1 MLPKIVKEKDF
12 AENLKYADLIVARQ
26 DLDGKF
32 TLAKW
37 LINGKF
43 FADDRVV
50 KKGKGL
56 IVFYFL
62 FIFII

>member
-12 AENLKYADLIVARQ
+12 AENLKYADLIVAKQ

-32 TLAKW
+32 TLAEW
-37 LINGKF
+37 LIGGKF

-50 KKGKGL
+50 KKGKGF
-56 IVFYFL
+56 VFCS
-62 FIFII
+62 